1 VQDEWQLLHATAVA
15 IDGKGVLIEGPS
27 GSGKSDLALRLLDRG
42 AALVADDQVRVARAG
57 AGVRLACPERIA
69 GLIEVRGLGILRVEP
84 AAEAPLALCVTL
96 GEEAR
101 LPEPATRT
109 VLGAAV
115 RAMTLDPRAPSA
127 PIKVELA
134 LRRPDAAVA

>member
-15 IDGKGVLIEGPS
+15 IDGLGVLIEGPS

-42 AALVADDQVRVARAG
+42 AALVADDQVHVARDGG
-57 AGVRLACPERIA
+57 AVRLACPERIA
-69 GLIEVRGLGILRVEP
+69 GLIEVRGLGILRVKP

-101 LPEPATRT
+101 LPEPATRD
-109 VLGAAV
+109 VLGTDV
-115 RAMTLDPRAPSA
+115 RAVTLDPRAPSA

-134 LRRPDAAVA
+134 LRRPEAMMA